1 MGVAC
6 VFSTKKWDE
15 DFFLSEEI
23 FSWARKK
30 NMNLRET
37 IPAKVK
43 EYTFAFCSRLIM
55 TLYKSPNLDV
65 QSLII
70 STRKTKKG
78 LMKTNVYKDN
88 EKSFSPL
95 TAPLHD

>member
-1 MGVAC
+1 
-6 VFSTKKWDE
+6 
-15 DFFLSEEI
+15 
-23 FSWARKK
+23 
-30 NMNLRET
+30 
-37 IPAKVK
+37 
-43 EYTFAFCSRLIM
+43 M
-55 TLYKSPNLDV
+55 TVYKSPNLDV

-95 TAPLHD
+95 TAPLHDYGRRRSQYKTFDNKSQSIK